1 MSVTKKEKNADV
13 DAMSYASKI
22 LNGNRILGVIVA
34 IVMVLFGLLFV
45 ANPFGM
51 AYLTEIF
58 ITCGLALYGLFRI
71 VAYARTPA
79 DTRAGWTLA
88 NGIISLIL
96 GVIVLTAPP
105 VVVIEAF
112 AFILGFFA
120 ISSGINLIVMSGHIK
135 RDTGESP
142 VWIVLSG
149 VVNLIMG
156 VFLVIS
162 PFALTAALEF
172 VFGIY
177 LIVGGVALAIESF
190 GRKSQ
195 HLQ

>member
-1 MSVTKKEKNADV
+1 MSGNKKEKNADV
-13 DAMSYASKI
+13 DAMSYASKV

-34 IVMVLFGLLFV
+34 VVMVLFGLLFV
-45 ANPFGM
+45 ASPLGM
-51 AYLTEIF
+51 AYLTEVF
-58 ITCGLALYGLFRI
+58 VMCGLVIYGLFRI

-79 DTRAGWTLA
+79 DARAGWTLA

-96 GVIVLTAPP
+96 GVIVITAPP

-120 ISSGINLIVMSGHIK
+120 ISSGINLFVMSGHVK

-156 VFLVIS
+156 IFLVIS

-177 LIVGGVALAIESF
+177 LIVGGIALAIESF
-190 GRKSQ
+190 GRKSPRV
-195 HLQ
+195 

>member
-13 DAMSYASKI
+13 DAMSYASKV
-22 LNGNRILGVIVA
+22 LNGNRIFGVIVA
-34 IVMVLFGLLFV
+34 VLMVLFGLLFV
-45 ANPFGM
+45 GNPLGM
-51 AYLTEIF
+51 AYLTELF
-58 ITCGLALYGLFRI
+58 VTCGLVVYGLFRI

-79 DTRAGWTLA
+79 DRRAGWTLA

-96 GVIVLTAPP
+96 GVIVITAPP

-120 ISSGINLIVMSGHIK
+120 ISSGINLIVMSGHVK

-142 VWIVLSG
+142 VWIVVSG
-149 VVNLIMG
+149 AVNLIMG
-156 VFLVIS
+156 IFLVIS

-177 LIVGGVALAIESF
+177 LIVGGIALAMESF
-190 GRKSQ
+190 GRRSSR
-195 HLQ
+195 L